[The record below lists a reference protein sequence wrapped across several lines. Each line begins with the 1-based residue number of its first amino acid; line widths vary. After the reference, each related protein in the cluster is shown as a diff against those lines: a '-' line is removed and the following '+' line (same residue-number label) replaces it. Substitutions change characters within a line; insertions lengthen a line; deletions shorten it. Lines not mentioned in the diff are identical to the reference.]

1 MTDYPEFDGIEEMSV
16 DDRVVYLLQL
26 RQRYNEV
33 IAQATE
39 LLKADTES
47 VERNG
52 CSDPRVKLK
61 SRNTTTVDNNM
72 LRVAYPDLY
81 EKLYIDGKLT
91 AKAQDIKGE
100 DNEAYDNVVTVKKST
115 WLEYKED

>member
-1 MTDYPEFDGIEEMSV
+1 MTDYPEFDGIEGMSV
-16 DDRVVYLLQL
+16 DERVVYLLQL
-26 RQRYNEV
+26 KQRYNEV

-39 LLKADTES
+39 LLKQDIDTIEKKGCADT
-47 VERNG
+47 
-52 CSDPRVKLK
+52 RVKLK

-91 AKAQDIKGE
+91 AKAQDIKVE
-100 DNEAYDNVVTVKKST
+100 DSDAYDNVVSVKKST
-115 WLEYKED
+115 WLEYSED